1 MKPWIPR
8 QVVCPSNENCNFASA
23 SKQKQSSKTTL
34 LLWDVIQNPRGRL
47 MPVTAPEAPDCQS
60 HSFSTSSYYKRG
72 EAIAQQPKNERKDRS
87 SSEGLRKLSIAS
99 DFDLIQKMVN
109 LDLLLILISIIQVT
123 SDLSTPQQIDLTII
137 NPKIFLKMVLLIHHT
152 FHSLSLKSPNGYS
165 FHRKTKETFKITRTI
180 SSL

>member
-23 SKQKQSSKTTL
+23 SKQKSSKTTL

-99 DFDLIQKMVN
+99 DFDLIWKQLCWVE
-109 LDLLLILISIIQVT
+109 LVSDLLILISIIQAKKQLKVT
-123 SDLSTPQQIDLTII
+123 FPHLNKLT
-137 NPKIFLKMVLLIHHT
+137 
-152 FHSLSLKSPNGYS
+152 
-165 FHRKTKETFKITRTI
+165 
-180 SSL
+180 